1 MTKIFRRVFL
11 TPVIIFLIL
20 IVALL
25 ICRGLF
31 PLNHY
36 SVIERYCEE
45 YGVEE
50 HLVSALIKA
59 ESNFNKSAVSHAH
72 AKGLMQLT
80 DSTFEECMNT
90 LGTEGDIFSTE
101 DNIRAGVWYLSHLME
116 KYNGNVENAIAA
128 YNAGGANVDKW
139 LSDSRYSSDGKSLD
153 TIPFGE
159 TSRHVEKIRRYSK
172 IYKFLYPK
180 TRG

>member
-1 MTKIFRRVFL
+1 MIKFFRRAFL
-11 TPVIIFLIL
+11 TPIIIFLIL
-20 IVALL
+20 ILSLL
-25 ICRGLF
+25 ICRMLF

-36 SVIERYCEE
+36 SLIEKYCEE
-45 YGVEE
+45 YGVSK

-59 ESNFNKSAVSHAH
+59 ESNFNESAVSHAH

-80 DSTFEECMNT
+80 DSTFDECMNT
-90 LGTEGDIFSTE
+90 LGTEGDIFSAD
-101 DNIRAGVWYLSHLME
+101 DNIRAGVWYLSCLVE

-128 YNAGGANVDKW
+128 YNAGGANVDNW
-139 LSDSRYSSDGKSLD
+139 LLDKNYSSDGKILD
-153 TIPFGE
+153 AIPFGE
-159 TSRHVEKIRRYSK
+159 TSRHVQKIKRYSQ